1 MAKRTKIASL
11 PGFAVYLDSEAKENE
26 RYQVY
31 ALWHDNHPEYGYL
44 RKRKTL
50 VGKYRNLSGAM
61 EYMTNVTRRTEGRGA
76 KWYHACATYNG
87 EVTTYNLFT
96 TSPAHNLQEALD
108 QFSIWE
114 ANFDIKKAWIDVYE
128 NGEKVDTL
136 EVKRTWRVK
145 ENGIEHH

>member
-31 ALWHDNHPEYGYL
+31 SLWHDNHPEYGYL

-50 VGKYRNLSGAM
+50 VGKYHALSSALAFI
-61 EYMTNVTRRTEGRGA
+61 TEGQRAAEDNGND
-76 KWYHACATYNG
+76 KWYYPCTKY
-87 EVTTYNLFT
+87 VS
-96 TSPAHNLQEALD
+96 TSYPAHTLQSALN

-114 ANFDIKKAWIDVYE
+114 ESFPFTEAWIDVYE
-128 NGEKVDTL
+128 NGKKVDTIPV
-136 EVKRTWRVK
+136 EKTWNVK
-145 ENGIEHH
+145 EN